1 MSAAPARVAPEDRVP
16 AGQKAAFSLGYTV
29 DHLAAGVTTGLLWM
43 PFFNIGLGISP
54 ALLGLVLVI
63 LRGWDAITDPL
74 MGNLSDNTRTRWG
87 RRRPYIALGALL
99 TALCYLALWRLP
111 VGLAP
116 AAQFCALVG
125 VGLVFFTA
133 FTIWS
138 VPFYSLQMELTPSY
152 DERTR
157 VAAWVAMA
165 GKLVYL
171 AGGWVLALVTGRWF
185 ADAVTGKPDIV
196 AGMQTVS
203 WVIAALILV
212 LGLLPAFF
220 VRERYYVGVTARQP
234 RTPFVASLRE
244 SFCCR
249 PLWNLIGIS
258 FFLILGGGIN
268 NTLGQYV
275 SIYLVNEG
283 DLAAAAVLN
292 GWKSTLV
299 MIVGVAGIPFWTW
312 LSERLDKKILV
323 ALMLSASVLGHLL
336 NLVCLRPDMPWLM
349 LVPAVFE
356 TGAIGAVWLFLPS
369 MKADVADHDE
379 LLTGRRREGSLNA
392 FYSWFAK
399 AAITAGAGFGGLVV
413 QLTGFEVAHG
423 AAQPPEILERMR
435 LLYIV
440 LPLVLWSLTVVFIW
454 KYPLDRGR
462 MGELRRTLEAR
473 RGQTPAA
480 P

>member
-1 MSAAPARVAPEDRVP
+1 MSAGTVPSRIAAEDRIP
-16 AGQKAAFSLGYTV
+16 SRQKAAFSLGYTV
-29 DHLAAGVTTGLLWM
+29 DYLAAGVTTGLLWM

-54 ALLGLVLVI
+54 ALLGLVLMI
-63 LRGWDAITDPL
+63 LRGWDAVTDPL

-87 RRRPYIALGALL
+87 RRRPYIALGAIL
-99 TALCYLALWRLP
+99 TAACYLALWRLP

-116 AAQFCALVG
+116 APQFWALVLVG
-125 VGLVFFTA
+125 VVFFTA

-157 VAAWVAMA
+157 LAAWVAMA

-171 AGGWVLALVTGRWF
+171 GGGWLLAF
-185 ADAVTGKPDIV
+185 VTGKWFIDQTTGQADIV
-196 AGMQTVS
+196 AGMQATS
-203 WVIAALILV
+203 WGVAALILV
-212 LGLLPAFF
+212 LGLLPALF
-220 VRERYYVGVTARQP
+220 VKERYYAQTTARQA
-234 RTPFVASLRE
+234 RTPFWHSIRE
-244 SFCCR
+244 SWHCR

-258 FFLILGGGIN
+258 FFLILGGAIN

-275 SIYLVNEG
+275 SIYLVNQG
-283 DLAAAAVLN
+283 DIAAAAMLN

-299 MIVGVAGIPFWTW
+299 MIVGIAGIPLWTW

-323 ALMLSASVLGHLL
+323 GLMLTASVVGHLL
-336 NLVCLRPDMPWLM
+336 NLVCLRPDMPYLL

-379 LLTGRRREGSLNA
+379 LTTGRRREGSLNA

-399 AAITAGAGFGGLVV
+399 VAITAGAGLGGLAV
-413 QLTGFEVAHG
+413 QLTGFDVATG
-423 AAQPPEILERMR
+423 STQPPEILERMR
-435 LLYIV
+435 LLYIG
-440 LPLVLWSLTVVFIW
+440 LPLALWSLTLIFIW
-454 KYPLDRGR
+454 KYPLSRPRMEELRHTLETRRGR
-462 MGELRRTLEAR
+462 L
-473 RGQTPAA
+473 
-480 P
+480 